1 MFACAWFTIEASMG
15 RKRVVVAVLLEHSV
29 KVATSRE
36 SIIEM
41 AKGGMLCRGAKL
53 SPSHLDKPDTWKHW
67 NWKYMS
73 ATTERVQKE
82 SVQTVARLTVIIS
95 DSTSKSARSSEQR
108 LTVCSRYCD

>member
-1 MFACAWFTIEASMG
+1 
-15 RKRVVVAVLLEHSV
+15 
-29 KVATSRE
+29 
-36 SIIEM
+36 
-41 AKGGMLCRGAKL
+41 
-53 SPSHLDKPDTWKHW
+53 
-67 NWKYMS
+67 MS